1 MSRTAALITICTL
14 MLLGFAFSKVN
25 VSHSGKNMN
34 FQQESLASRLNIT
47 RKLHSNLNLS
57 LRSASDDDY
66 EVGRDFTVVAELSSD
81 VKLQNVALS
90 WSLPA
95 DLTLVS
101 GELNS
106 IVTQVQPGQT
116 QLVEI
121 TVRGSSAENSK
132 LFLRASLL
140 ENGMPFREIA
150 QYNTVLQKQMDLDK
164 AALAERT
171 RENVESQLKIF
182 K

>member
-1 MSRTAALITICTL
+1 MSRTTALITICVL
-14 MLLGFAFSKVN
+14 MLVGFAFSKVQAP
-25 VSHSGKNMN
+25 HSGKNMN
-34 FQQESLASRLNIT
+34 FQKESLASRLNIT
-47 RKLHSNLNLS
+47 RKLHSNLNLI
-57 LRSASDDDY
+57 LRSASDEDY
-66 EVGRDFTVVAELSSD
+66 ETGRDFTVVAELSSD
-81 VKLQNVALS
+81 VALKNIELS
-90 WSLPA
+90 WSLPS
-95 DLTLVS
+95 DLMLVS

-106 IVTQVQPGQT
+106 VVAQIQPGQT
-116 QLVEI
+116 QTVEL
-121 TVRGSSAENSK
+121 TVRGSSSENSK

-140 ENGMPFREIA
+140 ENGMQFREIA